1 MNYYVYSIIGF
12 STLYIFKYELRKI
25 LSNLYNNI
33 YYKFYN
39 DMIINNTNIE
49 LVNCIEKHIIEN
61 NCNINNWIITYN
73 DKKLRY
79 KPGCG
84 KYVINN
90 IYFNIYDEY
99 IILTTKNNNI
109 SDLKITLENIINK
122 HYEEIIEVDAIDV
135 SYVIPIFDVNQ
146 YYQNE
151 KKGD

>member
-25 LSNLYNNI
+25 VSNLYNNI
-33 YYKFYN
+33 YYKFYS
-39 DMIINNTNIE
+39 DVIINNKNIE
-49 LVNCIEKHIIEN
+49 LVNCIEKHIIKN

-73 DKKLRY
+73 DKKLTY

-90 IYFNIYDEY
+90 IYFNIYDKF

-109 SDLKITLENIINK
+109 SDLKIKLENIINK
-122 HYEEIIEVDAIDV
+122 HYEEIIEVETMDV

-151 KKGD
+151 KKDD

>member
-33 YYKFYN
+33 YYKFYS
-39 DMIINNTNIE
+39 DVIINNTNIE

-73 DKKLRY
+73 DKKLTY

-90 IYFNIYDEY
+90 IYFNIYDKF

-109 SDLKITLENIINK
+109 SDLKIKLENIINK
-122 HYEEIIEVDAIDV
+122 HYEEIIEVETMDV

-151 KKGD
+151 KKDD

>member
-1 MNYYVYSIIGF
+1 MKKNFLIIIICIICTSCGVK
-12 STLYIFKYELRKI
+12 SDPE
-25 LSNLYNNI
+25 
-33 YYKFYN
+33 YKSQ
-39 DMIINNTNIE
+39 
-49 LVNCIEKHIIEN
+49 N

-122 HYEEIIEVDAIDV
+122 HYEEIIEVESMDV

-151 KKGD
+151 KKDD